1 MATYVKDMS
10 TDDLREMIEDTVRQT
25 LENYLEDVQGLSSV
39 AYLDSIAEAREDY
52 RQGRTV
58 SLEDLMNG

>member
-1 MATYVKDMS
+1 MATHVKDMS

-25 LENYLEDVQGLSSV
+25 LENYLEDVQALSSS
-39 AYLDSIAEAREDY
+39 AYLDSIAEAREDH

-58 SLEDLMNG
+58 SLEDFMNG